1 MDLVILFPSAYM
13 LFTNGDMSKS
23 KTLFSILL
31 YGINVSVVAKVI
43 ICGTRPN
50 VRSLQKEDWLTK
62 TIHVCMC
69 LYMILSLSH
78 PFNGPLFG
86 TTQVSWYQKG
96 KTNLDFTGARDSE
109 WQWH

>member
-69 LYMILSLSH
+69 LYMILSLTRLTALC
-78 PFNGPLFG
+78 PGLP
-86 TTQVSWYQKG
+86 
-96 KTNLDFTGARDSE
+96 R
-109 WQWH
+109 